1 MAEHGAMG
9 LEDQLRRYADAVEA
23 HYREGGGSGGG
34 LGSRSILEDPSRPGS
49 SDSGQD
55 RREPFAVKGRDER
68 RPPGRRL
75 LLVASAVV
83 LAAVVVGTAFAAVR
97 RAGYSITA
105 VGGPTT
111 TTTGDRGAGPDGSG
125 AVAHELQPEVAEAA
139 DRCREALLQM
149 DGWMT
154 DPNKGN
160 GAAEP
165 NAVPDDIPVAASQL
179 VLDGS
184 ALRVAFEFDGELRSC
199 VVSPNGDVSMGSL
212 VFNQDDGFPVEP
224 DTIQPRGFG
233 GEAKDWVIQGKA
245 GSDVTDVRAR
255 FADGTSFE
263 GLVTGGWFIVDM
275 SWADGG
281 PANLTPQNDV
291 VFTWTLADGTE
302 RSSRSEFLT
311 PAGLG
316 GGAPCAADPACI
328 PAKVAEVQAE
338 AARRTA
344 AGEAFDQGEAVAD
357 GVVSE
362 EEFDAA
368 MAAFVSCSVSRGLSG
383 YVAPAPLWRDWAIF
397 SLQPNTDPG
406 AVFGYNV
413 LLWPGSGQPAV
424 VPPPSSV
431 TTPTGGNPFLI
442 EECRTTHVD
451 LVSALA
457 AVQDEKRRFDENAA
471 LSNPNTPTSSST
483 TTG

>member
-1 MAEHGAMG
+1 MAERPD

-23 HYREGGGSGGG
+23 GYREGASDGGPGG
-34 LGSRSILEDPSRPGS
+34 RSILQDPSLVGS
-49 SDSGQD
+49 SGLGQAQCEPLAVNGPD
-55 RREPFAVKGRDER
+55 GRRR
-68 RPPGRRL
+68 PGRRL
-75 LLVASAVV
+75 LLAASAVV
-83 LAAVVVGTAFAAVR
+83 LAAVVVGTAFVAVR

-111 TTTGDRGAGPDGSG
+111 TAGDGGAGPDGSG
-125 AVAHELQPEVAEAA
+125 AVAPVPHEVAEAA
-139 DRCREALLQM
+139 NRCREALQQM

-154 DPNKGN
+154 NPNEGN
-160 GAAEP
+160 GAVEP

-184 ALRVAFEFDGELRSC
+184 ALRVVFDLDGELRSC

-255 FADGTSFE
+255 FADGTSFD
-263 GLVTGGWFIVDM
+263 GLVVGGWFIVDM
-275 SWADGG
+275 AWADGG

-302 RSSRSEFLT
+302 RSSRSEFLA

-344 AGEAFDQGEAVAD
+344 AGEPFDQGPVVAD

-368 MAAFVSCSVSRGLSG
+368 MASFVGCSVARGLSG

-413 LLWPGSGQPAV
+413 LLWPGPGQPGV
-424 VPPPSSV
+424 TPPPPPV

-471 LSNPNTPTSSST
+471 LSNPTTPSSSSA